1 MKETTLRILDILGR
15 ELGNP
20 FSIYGLVKKIV
31 QTYGTAYYKQIY
43 DEIQKLEEEN
53 SVQIIKSGRTTSPAL
68 NFNNTSI
75 IDKLAQIELERK
87 IRFTEKH
94 KEFELLIN
102 DLILKLRKNSIIQ
115 TIALV
120 NPEINSKL
128 NRAELFIILYD
139 FKTNEEEKEL
149 MQIRRFIDMIS
160 AQHNIRIDPL
170 FMQEKN
176 FIDLLRED
184 NPNIAKKMM
193 TDKIIIMQSENFWAI
208 IQSMMDKN
216 INISTDEYETNP
228 AKISDEDLI
237 FNLARFGYKEFG
249 NIIKD
254 GKTIRIEYIITA
266 LLLQE
271 NTRRLEAIPIILAK
285 EESVNYN
292 LLLFLSQKYGTTEKL
307 FGMLKILN
315 QYKHLQGVKDSI
327 RNLTALKTK
336 EIKANLDDLERKMKL
351 YNVIR

>member
-15 ELGNP
+15 EMGNP

-87 IRFTEKH
+87 IRFAEQH
-94 KEFELLIN
+94 KEFELLVN
-102 DLILKLRKNSIIQ
+102 DLVLKLRKNSIIQ

-160 AQHNIRIDPL
+160 AQHNIRIDSL

-176 FIDLLRED
+176 FIDLLRDD

-193 TDKIIIMQSENFWAI
+193 TDKIIINGF
-208 IQSMMDKN
+208 
-216 INISTDEYETNP
+216 
-228 AKISDEDLI
+228 I
-237 FNLARFGYKEFG
+237 FC
-249 NIIKD
+249 
-254 GKTIRIEYIITA
+254 
-266 LLLQE
+266 Q
-271 NTRRLEAIPIILAK
+271 
-285 EESVNYN
+285 NYWYC
-292 LLLFLSQKYGTTEKL
+292 F
-307 FGMLKILN
+307 
-315 QYKHLQGVKDSI
+315 
-327 RNLTALKTK
+327 
-336 EIKANLDDLERKMKL
+336 
-351 YNVIR
+351 